1 MKSTTFRFTASHVLY
16 GRLRPYLNKIYR
28 PDFDGHCSTE
38 IFPLLPAATLDRNF
52 LFYWLLQ
59 SSTVSAID
67 ATSTGA
73 RMPRANMDAVMEFM
87 LPVPPI
93 PEQRRIVAILDEAF
107 EAIAAAKANTEKNL
121 SNAREVFESQRET
134 MLSGS
139 RTGWHDCLLQDLCD
153 IKHGYAFEGEFFATA
168 GQFVL
173 LTPGN
178 FFETGGYRDRRE
190 KQKFFVGEIPKEFV
204 LPEGAL
210 LVAMTEQAAG
220 LLGSPL
226 LVPEPNRFLH
236 NQRLGLVSAK
246 ARTAWDN
253 AFFFH
258 VFNLRRVR
266 NEIHRTASGVKVRH
280 TSPGKI
286 GAVRVT
292 YPEQV
297 EVQRNIAT
305 RLSEVEDESH
315 SLIDLLT
322 RKLSA
327 LDELKQSLLHQAFT
341 GALTAKFTDKQV
353 AEVA

>member
-1 MKSTTFRFTASHVLY
+1 MASGSKSHLGKAAFIDEDY
-16 GRLRPYLNKIYR
+16 GFAFGGFMGQVSPR
-28 PDFDGHCSTE
+28 DSVDG
-38 IFPLLPAATLDRNF
+38 RY
-52 LFYWLLQ
+52 LFYAL
-59 SSTVSAID
+59 
-67 ATSTGA
+67 TSGRYKSFIA
-73 RMPRANMDAVMEFM
+73 ELSDGLNINNLKFDDLGRF
-87 LPVPPI
+87 PVPIPPL

-286 GAVRVT
+286 GAVRVN